1 MYLSELGPTYAALHG
16 ADLDRIVG
24 PGYSSGLSSIKELLG
39 DCEETRLPNRSV
51 YFGVFSTS
59 CLVPPALSLDWTW
72 PAWSSVIC
80 YLHVKE
86 VMTFPD
92 TMTLSLTGGSY

>member
-39 DCEETRLPNRSV
+39 DCEETRLPNGSGG
-51 YFGVFSTS
+51 YILGCSQLLAW
-59 CLVPPALSLDWTW
+59 CLRHS
-72 PAWSSVIC
+72 AWIGPGLLGHLSSVT
-80 YLHVKE
+80 YMLKK
-86 VMTFPD
+86 
-92 TMTLSLTGGSY
+92 